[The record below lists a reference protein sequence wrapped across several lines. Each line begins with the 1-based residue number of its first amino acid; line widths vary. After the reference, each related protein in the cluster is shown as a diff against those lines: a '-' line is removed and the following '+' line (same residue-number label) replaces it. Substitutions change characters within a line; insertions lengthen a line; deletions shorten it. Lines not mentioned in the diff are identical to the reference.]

1 MQCKEMDSIE
11 KGIVQ
16 LISQLSIKWLVMG
29 AGASKSCSRYNAVKT
44 FTYSQ
49 VLILMIVDNL
59 LHYKCYDIFLVSYM
73 KTYLPLHAIHH

>member
-1 MQCKEMDSIE
+1 MQCKEMESIE

-59 LHYKCYDIFLVSYM
+59 LHCDIFLVSYM
-73 KTYLPLHAIHH
+73 KTFLPLHAIHH